1 MFLILLALGLI
12 ACILIVIFGTNFL
25 LGRQREEGASNDW
38 EKEEGQEILVFADLG
53 EKQPLNSKFEDIQN
67 IFPYP
72 FNQANKLFE
81 AIKNDSK
88 VRSKEKAKK
97 ELTQQYELKNVNEFE
112 KCYAYPLSSSE
123 FTLNEKL
130 GVISLKES
138 LNPNDVL
145 AVAYEYEYKGEQF
158 KIGEYS
164 SSQEKKGLLFLK
176 MLKNSVQSKYLRGLQ
191 LTKAEHSLANRGGSK
206 YEKNRHFFL
215 SKFFK
220 RLLNSS
226 DKEDN
231 FKINQIEVW
240 VTNKRVPIFLIK
252 KHPSADIFRYR
263 GVFLKVGYVI
273 ALAVIILAFNWTQY
287 DYSLLDLGQ
296 SARPD
301 DFEIETPP
309 PTNPQEPP
317 PPPPPP
323 KLEVVEDEKEI
334 EEEPEIED
342 VEIDEDL
349 AIEIEEEDP
358 DEERIFEF
366 VEEMPEFPGGYAAMV
381 KFIQKNLQYP
391 PMARENSI
399 SGRVYLKF
407 VVEPS
412 GEVSKIQL
420 LRGIGGGCDE
430 EAIRVVKKMPKWK
443 PGRQRGKAVR
453 VLFNLPIRFQLQ

>member
-1 MFLILLALGLI
+1 MFWILLALGLI
-12 ACILIVIFGTNFL
+12 ACIIIIIFGANFL
-25 LGRQREEGASNDW
+25 LGRQREEETSNDW
-38 EKEEGQEILVFADLG
+38 EKEEGQEILAFADLG

-81 AIKNDSK
+81 TIKNDSK
-88 VRSKEKAKK
+88 VRSKAKAKK
-97 ELTQQYELKNVNEFE
+97 ELTQQYELKSVNEFE
-112 KCYAYPLSSSE
+112 KCYAYSLSSSG
-123 FTLNEKL
+123 FTLNESQ
-130 GVISLKES
+130 GIISLKEP

-145 AVAYEYEYKGEQF
+145 AVAYEYEYKGETF

-164 SSQEKKGLLFLK
+164 SQEKKDLLFLK

-191 LTKAEHSLANRGGSK
+191 LTKAEHSLANRNSSK

-226 DKEDN
+226 NKEDN
-231 FKINQIEVW
+231 FKINQVEVW
-240 VTNKRVPIFLIK
+240 ATNKRVPIFLIK
-252 KHPSADIFRYR
+252 KYPSADIFRYR
-263 GVFLKVGYVI
+263 SVFLKIGYVI

-287 DYSLLDLGQ
+287 DPSLLDLGQ
-296 SARPD
+296 SAKPD

-323 KLEVVEDEKEI
+323 KLEVVEDEEEI

-342 VEIDEDL
+342 MEIDEDV

-358 DEERIFEF
+358 DEGRIFMV
-366 VEEMPEFPGGYAAMV
+366 VEDMPEFPGGYAAMT

-399 SGRVYLKF
+399 SGKVYLKF

-443 PGRQRGKAVR
+443 PGRQRGKAVK
-453 VLFNLPIRFQLQ
+453 VWFNLPIRFQLQ